1 MLSYTVLL
9 TQGDSVKLYCTTQ
22 HRVIVLSYTVL
33 LTQGD
38 SVKLYCTTH
47 TG

>member
-1 MLSYTVLL
+1 MLSYTMLL
-9 TQGDSVKLYCTTQ
+9 TQGDSVKLYYS
-22 HRVIVLSYTVL
+22 HRVIVLSYTML

-38 SVKLYCTTH
+38 SVKLYYATH

>member
-9 TQGDSVKLYCTTQ
+9 TQGDSVKLY
-22 HRVIVLSYTVL
+22 RVIVLLYYL

-38 SVKLYCTTH
+38 SVKLYYATH

>member
-1 MLSYTVLL
+1 MLSYTMLL
-9 TQGDSVKLYCTTQ
+9 TQGDSVKLYYYS